1 MTRRRQ
7 RAKEVEIEPE
17 EIEESEVEEDDSD
30 EEEDESEDSPKQKGK
45 KRGRK
50 SSSSELIVNEKWM
63 INSDANQWK
72 VNLRTGE
79 NAWTPKAY
87 LCSLSSCLKWLV
99 EHEIRVSEY
108 STLKELADNVD
119 SIKEEIGN
127 FIEEQGLDP
136 IW

>member
-7 RAKEVEIEPE
+7 RTSQVEVETVVEIE
-17 EIEESEVEEDDSD
+17 EVEEAQEEV
-30 EEEDESEDSPKQKGK
+30 EEEVGEEDGFEKR

-50 SSSSELIVNEKWM
+50 AASSELIVNERWM

-72 VNLRTGE
+72 VNQRTG
-79 NAWTPKAY
+79 ATTWAPKVY
-87 LCSLSSCLKWLV
+87 LNSLSSCLKWLV

-108 STLKELADNVD
+108 SSLRELADNID
-119 SIKEEIGN
+119 NIKAEIGQ
-127 FIEEQGLDP
+127 FIKDQGLDP